1 MWFNWRV
8 WALEITCVSSGFVTI
23 RWVLPIHWWLK
34 AKGCKLTETFTGV
47 TLGAQV
53 TILTL
58 AQSVLKLKQGYSK
71 DNSPSCN
78 LVTTR
83 KWHVCLSCIVG
94 PTELMP
100 PWFLTGPRPNS
111 KFPIQPC
118 LRPETT
124 DQACLHRARGYLV
137 LWPRF
142 THTHTKYTRMQ
153 KVVS

>member
-1 MWFNWRV
+1 MGLSFGNYMCIFWLCHHRMSLTNPLMAKSKRV
-8 WALEITCVSSGFVTI
+8 QA
-23 RWVLPIHWWLK
+23 
-34 AKGCKLTETFTGV
+34 ETFTGP
-47 TLGAQV
+47 TLGAKV

-83 KWHVCLSCIVG
+83 KWYVCLSCIVG

-137 LWPRF
+137 L
-142 THTHTKYTRMQ
+142 
-153 KVVS
+153 